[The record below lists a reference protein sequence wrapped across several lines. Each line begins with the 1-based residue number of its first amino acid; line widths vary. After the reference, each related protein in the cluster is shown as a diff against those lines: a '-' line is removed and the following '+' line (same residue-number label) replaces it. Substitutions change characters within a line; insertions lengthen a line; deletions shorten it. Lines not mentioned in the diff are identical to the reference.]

1 MIIFLPSTSDGRFF
15 LSENMIEI
23 SDITAKEI
31 VERLPRI
38 IDMID
43 TNVLDNREYN
53 NIRILSRVVKSLM
66 RKIDK
71 QRKD

>member
-1 MIIFLPSTSDGRFF
+1 
-15 LSENMIEI
+15 MIEI

-43 TNVLDNREYN
+43 TNVLNNREYN

-71 QRKD
+71 QA

>member
-23 SDITAKEI
+23 SDSTAKDI

-43 TNVLDNREYN
+43 TNGLDNREYN
-53 NIRILSRVVKSLM
+53 NIRILSRMVKSLM